1 MLAKTDTPRWIGA
14 LLSWP
19 GLLPVARV
27 ALTSA
32 YLIGGV
38 QKLLDFPGA
47 VAEQAHF
54 GLEPAWLWAT
64 AAITVE
70 LAGSLL
76 LVVGRW
82 VWLGAGGLGVL
93 TAVAMLTA
101 NNFWAMTGH
110 DRFMALNAFFE
121 HLGLIAGFVLVAV
134 MSVRVPL
141 PYSPTAQL
149 LSLETPHDQ

>member
-1 MLAKTDTPRWIGA
+1 MVTPRRIGVILA
-14 LLSWP
+14 WP
-19 GLLPVARV
+19 GLLPVARI

-32 YLIGGV
+32 YWIGGV

-54 GLEPAWLWAT
+54 GLQPAILWAA
-64 AAITVE
+64 AAIIVE
-70 LAGSLL
+70 IAGSA
-76 LVVGRW
+76 LVIVRRQ

-110 DRFMALNAFFE
+110 DRFMALNSFFE
-121 HLGLIAGFVLVAV
+121 HLGLIAGLILVSVMAV
-134 MSVRVPL
+134 RRPL
-141 PYSPTAQL
+141 PKSSTPSL
-149 LSLETPHDQ
+149 RGLS